1 MAERP
6 LDDIDF
12 AIVAV
17 LAQDARRSNKSLAH
31 TVGLSQSSCLQRV
44 RRLWDRGVLQGT
56 YTVVAPE
63 ALGIGVQ
70 AMVAV
75 RLVRHTRD
83 EVQSFRDHALSCPEI
98 IACHHLAGSVDFL
111 LHVVARD
118 PDHLRDIALDAF
130 TSRPEVANV
139 ETSLLFESV
148 EKRVLPAYV
157 GPNVSPPSAGTAGP
171 GGA

>member
-1 MAERP
+1 MELSFVMVERP
-6 LDDIDF
+6 LDEIDF

-31 TVGLSQSSCLQRV
+31 DVGLSQSSCLQRV
-44 RRLWDRGVLQGT
+44 RRLWDRGVLKGT
-56 YTVVAPE
+56 YSVVAPE

-75 RLVRHTRD
+75 RLVRHVRED
-83 EVQSFRDHALSCPEI
+83 VQSFRDHVLGCPEVV
-98 IACHHLAGSVDFL
+98 ACHHLAGSVDFL

-118 PDHLRDIALDAF
+118 PDHLRDIAMDAF

-148 EKRVLPAYV
+148 EKRMLPDYIGLGV
-157 GPNVSPPSAGTAGP
+157 TP
-171 GGA
+171 